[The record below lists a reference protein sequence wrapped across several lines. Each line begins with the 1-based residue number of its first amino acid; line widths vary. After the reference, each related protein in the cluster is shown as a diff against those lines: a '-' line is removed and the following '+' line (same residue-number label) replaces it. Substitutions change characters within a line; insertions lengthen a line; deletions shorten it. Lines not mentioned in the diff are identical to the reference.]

1 MILKIQNLS
10 FSYHKKELLK
20 NINLELQKKY
30 QFRASK

>member
-20 NINLELQKKY
+20 NINLELQ
-30 QFRASK
+30 